1 MNIGEIKKIGIALAA
16 YEPDPIFFVE
26 QLQSIQNQTFTN
38 WICVITFDSP
48 MKKVM
53 DRAELEPFKKDP
65 RFSFFENPVRLGHK
79 KNFERSLNELLKFD
93 LDAIA
98 CSDQDD
104 IWYSEKLETCALK
117 LSQSPPLS
125 LVHSDMHILESR
137 ELRQETAWKIE
148 RRGVQNVKQHH
159 LLVRNVVAGC
169 SILMDV
175 NILRKFP
182 IIPEQAEFHDHW
194 YALIAASFGEVKP
207 IGRPL
212 YAYRQHNQN
221 VVAVSPFH
229 GILHLGEK
237 NSPGQLIKKMRI
249 GFQKSQKLAQG
260 AQNNG
265 LELSRLS
272 RFLFLLDGDC
282 GFFLLFMGL
291 KMVLSDPPL
300 ARACLA
306 RSLGKLLKKQKKYK
320 LTRCV

>member
-125 LVHSDMHILESR
+125 LVHSDMHILEGR

-221 VVAVSPFH
+221 VVAVSPFQ
-229 GILHLGEK
+229 GLFWVKEK
-237 NSPGQLIKKMRI
+237 QSFKELLTKMRA
-249 GFQKSQKLAQG
+249 GFGKSYRLAFCAQEQG
-260 AQNNG
+260 IPIYRHSENLILLKWDLG
-265 LELSRLS
+265 CSL
-272 RFLFLLDGDC
+272 LFL
-282 GFFLLFMGL
+282 GL
-291 KMVLSDPPL
+291 KHIFSDPAL

-306 RSLGKLLKKQKKYK
+306 RGLGKFFQTLHP
-320 LTRCV
+320 